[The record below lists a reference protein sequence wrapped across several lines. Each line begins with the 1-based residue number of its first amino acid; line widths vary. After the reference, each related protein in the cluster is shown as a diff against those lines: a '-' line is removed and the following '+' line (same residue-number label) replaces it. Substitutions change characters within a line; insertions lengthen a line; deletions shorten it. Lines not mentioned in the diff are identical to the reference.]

1 MQLAT
6 GIRVLLAVYSDC
18 DRAEVRKAGEQIVRT
33 ALSDL
38 GAKTAHVEIQIV
50 DKVDRIGSGAKL
62 KSVVAAQT

>member
-1 MQLAT
+1 LIEHFKIDLHRLAGKIAFQMQHAFLWVEPWRF
-6 GIRVLLAVYSDC
+6 G
-18 DRAEVRKAGEQIVRT
+18 
-33 ALSDL
+33 DL